1 MFGRVCKAA
10 YSVALI
16 LYTIMVLPFTHKT
29 VAWSQGCLYA
39 KARIYALFQS
49 SDQGRA
55 ATEWQTSRFAST
67 GFFIAGSWNC
77 ILCLSLLVYLRL
89 FRSHTVWRPDCTPF
103 LPYGVGV
110 IDLFFVQVDQ
120 TILVYSLCA
129 LSTWKF
135 SAGTTRQSKF
145 CKYFFAHVTIS
156 CAQAACSWCESNF
169 NTPGI
174 MTYARF
180 CLSQCYCC
188 VNSCNAFWV
197 PKFRCSVNALLQF
210 VLAAYMHR
218 VSHKAPW

>member
-1 MFGRVCKAA
+1 M
-10 YSVALI
+10 
-16 LYTIMVLPFTHKT
+16 
-29 VAWSQGCLYA
+29 
-39 KARIYALFQS
+39 
-49 SDQGRA
+49 
-55 ATEWQTSRFAST
+55 
-67 GFFIAGSWNC
+67 
-77 ILCLSLLVYLRL
+77 
-89 FRSHTVWRPDCTPF
+89 
-103 LPYGVGV
+103 

-218 VSHKAPW
+218 VSHKHRGNIALNKKETLQDPRCSIRSPAIAQPQSA